1 MKREKMLGLIF
12 FMIGCL
18 PTYCGTFYKFNP
30 IVLTLEEI
38 REINKYD
45 DNLLHDV
52 NCAYYDMCSALP
64 MSMEK
69 KLFNK
74 QLQTI
79 TNTLQHR
86 YKLYIDTIP
95 RTRSRS
101 SLNKYYKNRAE
112 EFYNLL
118 QRINTYQIIE

>member
-1 MKREKMLGLIF
+1 MLGLIL

-30 IVLTLEEI
+30 IVLTLEEMRQI
-38 REINKYD
+38 SKYD
-45 DNLLHDV
+45 DQLLHDV
-52 NCAYYDMCSALP
+52 NCAYYDMCSSFP

-69 KLFNK
+69 KMFYK

-79 TNTLQHR
+79 KNTLQHR
-86 YKLYIDTIP
+86 YKSYINIIP

-101 SLNKYYKNRAE
+101 SLNKYYKSRVE
-112 EFYNLL
+112 EFYDLL
-118 QRINTYQIIE
+118 QRINQYQIIE